1 MRGARGIF
9 LHAVTANTQGKQVIY
24 GIFKKISGTSI
35 DETIPRSTSV
45 HNANFR
51 GISRFLGVW
60 VKILGSVKSLPR
72 VKNNETITKFLK
84 KSRFWLCNR
93 NETVYTG
100 YITGSKEASEARPEA
115 RFDRFDSLFIGDC
128 RRCTSNSYFYRRMCG
143 ADAVRGWAAFRT
155 VSF

>member
-51 GISRFLGVW
+51 GISRVLGGW
-60 VKILGSVKSLPR
+60 VKILKGAKSLPS
-72 VKNNETITKFLK
+72 VKNNEMITKFLK
-84 KSRFWLCNR
+84 ISVL
-93 NETVYTG
+93 
-100 YITGSKEASEARPEA
+100 ALQP
-115 RFDRFDSLFIGDC
+115 
-128 RRCTSNSYFYRRMCG
+128 
-143 ADAVRGWAAFRT
+143 
-155 VSF
+155 

>member
-1 MRGARGIF
+1 MEGARVVF
-9 LHAVTANTQGKQVIY
+9 LHAVSAKTLDRYVMRNM
-24 GIFKKISGTSI
+24 FKKISGTSI
-35 DETIPRSTSV
+35 DENVPGSTFA
-45 HNANFR
+45 HRAKFR
-51 GISRFLGVW
+51 GISRFLGVR
-60 VKILGSVKSLPR
+60 VKILRGAKRLPE
-72 VKNNETITKFLK
+72 VKNNETITKILK

-93 NETVYTG
+93 NETVYTN

-143 ADAVRGWAAFRT
+143 AGAVRGWAAFRT